1 MSTFHTLTL
10 EPSSY
15 SKLSYERIISRI
27 KHFSPQNFDKAIR
40 ILEWITFARRAPK
53 RFEVQD
59 AIALSAEN
67 AVINENTKLPQSV
80 LHLCKPLIEDG
91 PEGTLVF
98 VHFTV
103 HE

>member
-1 MSTFHTLTL
+1 MSTLYMLTL
-10 EPSSY
+10 GPVLTQNS
-15 SKLSYERIISRI
+15 SYERIISRI
-27 KHFSPQNFDKAIR
+27 KRLSPQNFDKAIR
-40 ILEWITFARRAPK
+40 ILEWITFARRVPK
-53 RFEVQD
+53 KFEVQD

-91 PEGTLVF
+91 PEGTVVF